1 MATPRPLLV
10 CVVGPTAI
18 GKTALSVAI
27 AQEFSTHILSADSR
41 QFYKEMTIGTAV
53 PSSEELLAAP
63 HHFIQTKSIFDPYSV
78 GDFERE
84 ALETL
89 KQLFKEHAVVVLV
102 GGSGLYIDAVVHG
115 LDDFP
120 EVPSEIR
127 ETLNTL
133 YATKGIEP
141 LQKELSRT
149 DPVYFQKVDIHNAH
163 RLIRAL
169 EVCRGT
175 GRPYSS
181 FLKKG
186 TVARSFDVLYV
197 GLTAERSLIYERINA
212 RVDAMVASGLVE
224 EARALYAHRDVNAL
238 QTVGYRELFD
248 YFEGT
253 LDLEEAIEAI
263 KKNSRRFAKRQLTWL
278 RKNDAIHWFDFP
290 VDPSEVIQLIS
301 IKKAR

>member
-1 MATPRPLLV
+1 
-10 CVVGPTAI
+10 
-18 GKTALSVAI
+18 
-27 AQEFSTHILSADSR
+27 
-41 QFYKEMTIGTAV
+41 
-53 PSSEELLAAP
+53 
-63 HHFIQTKSIFDPYSV
+63 
-78 GDFERE
+78 DFERE

-89 KQLFKEHAVVVLV
+89 NLLFKEHPVVVLV
-102 GGSGLYIDAVVHG
+102 GGSGLYIDAVVNG
-115 LDDFP
+115 LDEFP

-127 ETLNTL
+127 EELNSL
-133 YATKGIEP
+133 YATAGIEP
-141 LQKELSRT
+141 LQKELSQS

-186 TVARSFDVLYV
+186 SVSRSFDVLYI
-197 GLTAERSLIYERINA
+197 GLRAERSLIYNRINA
-212 RVDAMVASGLVE
+212 RVDAMVAAGLVE
-224 EARALYAHRDVNAL
+224 EARTLYAHRELNAL

-248 YFEGT
+248 HFEGS
-253 LDLEEAIEAI
+253 LSLEEAIEAI